1 MITTTRPSN
10 TSTLSNNNL
19 KGTQMQTVR
28 TMPKTISRSS
38 KAVIERAKT
47 SSTKAQRSTP
57 IQLGYSEVQASRIA
71 SIYQEL

>member
-1 MITTTRPSN
+1 M
-10 TSTLSNNNL
+10 
-19 KGTQMQTVR
+19 KTVR

-38 KAVIERAKT
+38 KAVIERAK
-47 SSTKAQRSTP
+47 SSAKSATKAQRSTP